1 MDKAA
6 RNCANARGLSEE
18 ARAVCS
24 YTAAVAGEI
33 KEAEA
38 AKVISLGNMR
48 LYECPLSYMT
58 AETTE
63 VMRLVFLIE
72 DTSAL
77 LYGGGWG
84 GQPCWLAEA
93 FEIYRTERG
102 AFQKRLDKNQR
113 A

>member
-1 MDKAA
+1 MS
-6 RNCANARGLSEE
+6 RNCANAKGLSEE
-18 ARAVCS
+18 ARAVFA

-33 KEAEA
+33 KEAQA

-58 AETTE
+58 EESSE
-63 VMRLVFLIE
+63 VMRLVFLVE
-72 DTSAL
+72 DTGAL

-84 GQPCWLAEA
+84 SQPCWLAEA